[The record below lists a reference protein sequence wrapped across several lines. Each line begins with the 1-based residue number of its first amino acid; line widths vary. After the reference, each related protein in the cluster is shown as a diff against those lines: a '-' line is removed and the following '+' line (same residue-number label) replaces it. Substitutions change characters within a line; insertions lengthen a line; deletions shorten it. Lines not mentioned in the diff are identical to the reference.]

1 MNALKTESQLITLLE
16 NEALADLNSLDLPS
30 VNESEIKLQ
39 HVRVWYFETEKL
51 IRVLANVLPSSMA
64 QPINQLRYAGHHILK
79 AQTDDDCKQAN
90 LVEAYKHCKRA
101 YYDAIDL
108 YVYHLS
114 ETYRDKLSFLLPSQS
129 SPLAIEIQTHLKLIQ
144 DARFDALSRIEYYS
158 SVRQHLISGLKLV
171 QSVNEQL
178 HASGVTKAVLDDRGQ
193 LLKENNALKSQIESE
208 LRKAESRFNRRM
220 FWITVFLV
228 AATFFGLLFQGWG
241 TQTVL
246 QDHKYLHIQSEI
258 PLFPTPNVHI
268 SPVVNISPDTTEQP
282 QSNKE

>member
-1 MNALKTESQLITLLE
+1 MNALKTESELISLLE
-16 NEALADLNSLDLPS
+16 NEALADLNALDLPS

-39 HVRVWYFETEKL
+39 HVRDWYFETEKL
-51 IRVLANVLPSSMA
+51 VRVLGNVLPSGMA

-79 AQTDDDCKQAN
+79 AQTDDNCQQAN

-114 ETYRDKLSFLLPSQS
+114 ETYRDKLSFLPPAQS
-129 SPLAIEIQTHLKLIQ
+129 SQLAFDIQQHLQFIQ
-144 DARFDALSRIEYYS
+144 DARFDALSRIEYYC

-178 HASGVTKAVLDDRGQ
+178 HATGVTQTVLDDRGQ
-193 LLKENNALKSQIESE
+193 LLKENNALKSQVDSE
-208 LRKAESRFNRRM
+208 LRKAESRFNKWM
-220 FWITVFLV
+220 VFITLV
-228 AATFFGLLFQGWG
+228 LVLATSLGLLFQGWG
-241 TQTVL
+241 TQSVL

-258 PLFPTPNVHI
+258 PLFPAPNVNI
-268 SPVVNISPDTTEQP
+268 SPVVNISPDTTGKP
-282 QSNKE
+282 RSNKE